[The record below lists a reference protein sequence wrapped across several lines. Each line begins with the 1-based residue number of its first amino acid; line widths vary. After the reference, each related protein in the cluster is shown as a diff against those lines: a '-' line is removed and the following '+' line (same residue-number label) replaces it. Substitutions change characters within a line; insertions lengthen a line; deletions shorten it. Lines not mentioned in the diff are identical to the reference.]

1 MDEPSSDSETS
12 FRVRIDDSGRIV
24 IPANSRLRRN
34 TRGGEQLVAVEE
46 PDGSLRLRKV
56 EDVVR
61 EVQEYFRAKI
71 PAGRSLVDE
80 LIAERRAEAA
90 RE

>member
-1 MDEPSSDSETS
+1 MEVPSSNRETS

-34 TRGGEQLVAVEE
+34 TQSGEQLVAVEE
-46 PDGSLRLRKV
+46 SDGSLRLRKV

-61 EVQEYFRAKI
+61 EVQEYFRARI